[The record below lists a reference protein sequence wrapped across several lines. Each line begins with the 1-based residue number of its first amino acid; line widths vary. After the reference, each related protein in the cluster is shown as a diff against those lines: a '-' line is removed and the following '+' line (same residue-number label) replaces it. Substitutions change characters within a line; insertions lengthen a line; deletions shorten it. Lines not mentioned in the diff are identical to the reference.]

1 MAHWGLSSQ
10 KQTNETHYFMCGMII
25 INNKGYVMSLTDS
38 QLSKQFTGPKL
49 PVKCFRY
56 GDEFCV
62 TWGRG
67 LWIGQTST
75 DCGGATS
82 KNCGGATSK
91 NCGGATSKNCGGATS
106 NNCGGAAGEALRYNP
121 EVRGFDSRW
130 SHWNVSFS

>member
-1 MAHWGLSSQ
+1 
-10 KQTNETHYFMCGMII
+10 
-25 INNKGYVMSLTDS
+25 MSLTDS

-82 KNCGGATSK
+82 KNCGGATS
-91 NCGGATSKNCGGATS
+91 